1 MRSQAYRVR
10 VTATTPA
17 RKSKRRAQIRVVL
30 IAIASVLVAVSAGFL
45 AWASS
50 PMMAEEDPL
59 ARAEAAVT
67 VTESADGV
75 VLSPSNP
82 NGEGLI
88 FFAGARVDPA
98 AYANKLSGVAESGI
112 TVVIARPTLNFAIF
126 ETRPLSTWEGLA
138 PGVGSWAVGGHSLGG
153 VKACMYAADA
163 SNQVAAVVLFG
174 SYCSVDLSQSSIPVL
189 SFIGE
194 NDELSTEAKVEA
206 ASDLLPV
213 DAEFVT
219 IPDASHAQ
227 FGDYG
232 IQPGD
237 GPQEADGD
245 DVRDAITDGVV
256 GLLG

>member
-1 MRSQAYRVR
+1 MTTPPTAARTKRRARVR
-10 VTATTPA
+10 VALVA
-17 RKSKRRAQIRVVL
+17 S
-30 IAIASVLVAVSAGFL
+30 ASVLVAIAAGFL

-50 PMMAEEDPL
+50 PMMAEGAPL
-59 ARAEAAVT
+59 ADAEAAVT
-67 VTESADGV
+67 VTETAEGV
-75 VLSPSNP
+75 LLSPADP
-82 NGEGLI
+82 NGDGLI

-163 SNQVAAVVLFG
+163 ANDVAAIVLFG
-174 SYCSVDLSQSSIPVL
+174 SYCSVDLSGTGIPAL
-189 SFIGE
+189 TFIGG
-194 NDELSTEAKVEA
+194 NDELSTAAKIEEA
-206 ASDLLPV
+206 SGLLPA
-213 DAEFVT
+213 DAAFVT

-237 GPQEADGD
+237 GPQEADD
-245 DVRDAITDGVV
+245 ADVRDAITDGVV

>member
-1 MRSQAYRVR
+1 ML
-10 VTATTPA
+10 VT
-17 RKSKRRAQIRVVL
+17 
-30 IAIASVLVAVSAGFL
+30 VAAGFL

-50 PMMAEEDPL
+50 PMMAEEAPL
-59 ARAEAAVT
+59 ARAAEAVV
-67 VTESADGV
+67 VTEHPEGV
-75 VLSPSNP
+75 VLTPADP

-126 ETRPLSTWEGLA
+126 ENRPLTTWQGLA
-138 PGVGSWAVGGHSLGG
+138 PGIGSWAVGGHSLGG

-163 SNQVAAVVLFG
+163 ANDVAGLVLFG
-174 SYCSVDLSQSSIPVL
+174 SYCSVDLSGTDIPALTFV
-189 SFIGE
+189 GE
-194 NDELSTEAKVEA
+194 NDELSTEAKIEDA
-206 ASDLLPV
+206 AHLLPA

-256 GLLG
+256 ALLG

>member
-1 MRSQAYRVR
+1 M
-10 VTATTPA
+10 
-17 RKSKRRAQIRVVL
+17 RVVA
-30 IAIASVLVAVSAGFL
+30 IAIVAVLVAVIAGFL
-45 AWASS
+45 AYASS
-50 PMMAEEDPL
+50 PMMAEEGPL
-59 ARAEAAVT
+59 ARAEQAVT
-67 VTESADGV
+67 ITESAEGV
-75 VLSPSNP
+75 VLTPSNP
-82 NGEGLI
+82 TGEGLI

-112 TVVIARPTLNFAIF
+112 TVVIARPTLNFAIL

-138 PGVGSWAVGGHSLGG
+138 PGVDSWAVGGHSLGG
-153 VKACMYAADA
+153 VKACMYAADETNDV
-163 SNQVAAVVLFG
+163 SAVVLFG
-174 SYCSVDLSQSSIPVL
+174 SYCSVDLSGTGIPAL
-189 SFIGE
+189 TFIGG
-194 NDELSTEAKVEA
+194 NDELSTEAKIEA
-206 ASDLLPV
+206 AADLLPA

>member
-1 MRSQAYRVR
+1 MTVSA
-10 VTATTPA
+10 PA
-17 RKSKRRAQIRVVL
+17 QKKKRRARVRIVV
-30 IAIASVLVAVSAGFL
+30 IAIAAVLVAVVAGFL
-45 AWASS
+45 AYASS
-50 PMMAEEDPL
+50 PMMAEEGPL
-59 ARAEAAVT
+59 ARAEDTVT
-67 VTESADGV
+67 VTESAEGV
-75 VLSPSNP
+75 VLSPADP

-126 ETRPLSTWEGLA
+126 ENRPLSTWEGLA

-163 SNQVAAVVLFG
+163 ANDVAGVVLFG
-174 SYCSVDLSQSSIPVL
+174 SYCSVDLSQTGIPAL
-189 SFIGE
+189 TFIGG
-194 NDELSTEAKVEA
+194 NDELSTEAKIEDA
-206 ASDLLPV
+206 ANLLPA
-213 DAEFVT
+213 DAELVT

-232 IQPGD
+232 DQPGD
-237 GPQEADGD
+237 GPQEADDD
-245 DVRDAITDGVV
+245 DVRDAITAGVV